1 MTKEML
7 FLAEIYTNWCK
18 SQGLPDYMSADDLRY
33 GRDTTDKLNFYQMNW
48 LETFIDV
55 WDCIN
60 QNTQEIIMTEQQS
73 LKWDADTV
81 MEQIHMQESRHMQ
94 MGALVSFQL
103 HYPDMT
109 IRDFFDMA
117 ARELEE
123 QEEELGY
130 YE

>member
-1 MTKEML
+1 MKNL
-7 FLAEIYTNWCK
+7 
-18 SQGLPDYMSADDLRY
+18 DY
-33 GRDTTDKLNFYQMNW
+33 
-48 LETFIDV
+48 
-55 WDCIN
+55 
-60 QNTQEIIMTEQQS
+60 
-73 LKWDADTV
+73 DAMAV
-81 MEQIHMQESRHMQ
+81 MEQIHMAESRHMQ

-103 HYPDMT
+103 SYPDMT